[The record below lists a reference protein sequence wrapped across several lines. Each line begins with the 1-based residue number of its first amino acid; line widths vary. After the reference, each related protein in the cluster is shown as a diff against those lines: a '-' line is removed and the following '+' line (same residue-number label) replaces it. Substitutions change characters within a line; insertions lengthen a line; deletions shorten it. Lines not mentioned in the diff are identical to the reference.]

1 MFRSIRWQIAIPYIF
16 LILIIMTGL
25 GYYLTNYFRQIQ
37 LDRLENKMTT
47 EAQAISA
54 VLSSQ
59 IDDGIQT
66 EEIDK
71 QVAQWANILGVRLT
85 LILPEGTVL
94 VDSHESP
101 EQMNNHLNRPEV
113 QEALQNGL
121 GKSIRFSQ
129 TLGYDMMYLAV
140 PIMNREKVFGTIRIS
155 LPLEEVNE
163 SITQLH
169 RAIILGTVF
178 ASVLSIILASIIAE
192 RTTRPIRELTTAV
205 QNIIANNLEQVSLP
219 ASNNEVGQLAQA
231 FNNVSK
237 ELHDHIMS
245 LEAERSKFAS
255 VLEQMNDGVII
266 VDENGQIQLIN
277 PAAEVMFDAKSRD
290 VLNQSM
296 AVSLRHHKIITLFRS
311 SRASSQPQSTTLELS
326 SLGLYLQGTAIPL
339 SETLPGNT
347 LLIFQDYTNIRR
359 LETIRRDFISNIS
372 HELRTP
378 LASLK
383 ALTET
388 LLEGAFDDPP
398 AARRFLK
405 RIETEVDS
413 LALMVQELLEL
424 SRIES
429 GKVPLNLLPSSP
441 YDLITAAAD
450 RLWLQAE
457 RSGLTIAIECPQDLP
472 AVLADPRRIEQVIV
486 NLLHNAIKYSPS
498 ESEIILAA
506 RQHDSMIEF
515 SVKDSG
521 IGIADDD
528 LPRIFERFYK
538 ADRARSKAGT
548 GLGLAISRHLVE
560 AHQGKIWAE
569 SLEGRGSTFYFTL
582 PLA

>member
-1 MFRSIRWQIAIPYIF
+1 
-16 LILIIMTGL
+16 MTGL

-37 LDRLENKMTT
+37 LDRLEIKMTT

-515 SVKDSG
+515 SVQDSG